1 MIRTMYLVIKINENF
16 LLYGINYN
24 PLFFFSFVYLD
35 GWFVRNVVNEINRD
49 TDDSV
54 KIRKKLTLF
63 ETLLLKK
70 VNNTFIKVNQLL
82 NYYNN
87 VM

>member
-1 MIRTMYLVIKINENF
+1 MYLVIKINENF